1 MRLKKKKSRLDY
13 QSQSDMPNLYYD
25 EGGVNSDPKKKK
37 KDVTLYE
44 KKRYKK
50 DATDEQK
57 YSGKDTG
64 VLSVK
69 SKKPGKAGSGK
80 VRTFKITLR
89 GKNKK
94 PRRKIE
100 LPTLISKMKR
110 ENLFKKKKGR
120 VRGSG
125 LRGPRNPGVAF
136 KLGLTKISK
145 ACRRFV
151 KSKN

>member
-1 MRLKKKKSRLDY
+1 MARLNRKKSRLDY
-13 QSQSDMPNLYYD
+13 QSQSDMPNWYYD
-25 EGGVNSDPKKKK
+25 EGGVNPDPKKKK

-50 DATDEQK
+50 DATDEEK

-64 VLSVK
+64 ILSIK
-69 SKKPGKAGSGK
+69 SQKPGKPGSGK
-80 VRTFKITLR
+80 IRTLKFTLR

-110 ENLFKKKKGR
+110 ENLFKSKGR

-125 LRGPRNPGVAF
+125 LRGCRNPGLLK
-136 KLGLTKISK
+136 KLGLTKLSK
-145 ACRRFV
+145 SCRRWI
-151 KSKN
+151 KSGN